1 VLDVVSGGLI
11 TLLGIWVST
20 SDGVWNLAA
29 RAAFILLW
37 VGFMAIFRGVS
48 DIAVAF
54 SLRNFAHEDERQ
66 QQQQPPQAST
76 GVAPPVPTQSR
87 GAPAHY

>member
-1 VLDVVSGGLI
+1 MEGLADRAA
-11 TLLGIWVST
+11 VDF
-20 SDGVWNLAA
+20 DGVWNLAA

-54 SLRNFAHEDERQ
+54 SLRSFAHEDERQ
-66 QQQQPPQAST
+66 QQPQAGT

-87 GAPAHY
+87 EAPAH

>member
-1 VLDVVSGGLI
+1 
-11 TLLGIWVST
+11 
-20 SDGVWNLAA
+20 VWNLAA

-54 SLRNFAHEDERQ
+54 SLRSFAHED
-66 QQQQPPQAST
+66 ASSSRR
-76 GVAPPVPTQSR
+76 PVR
-87 GAPAHY
+87 E